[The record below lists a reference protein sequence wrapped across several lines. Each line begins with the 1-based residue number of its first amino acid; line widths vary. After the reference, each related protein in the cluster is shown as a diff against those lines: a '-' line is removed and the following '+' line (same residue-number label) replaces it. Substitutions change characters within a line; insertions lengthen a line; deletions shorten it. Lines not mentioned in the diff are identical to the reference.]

1 MDKPTWG
8 RFPWELDSDLY
19 KKWALQIREWLV
31 AKITTVTSDWS
42 FGGRNYAVFKL
53 RKEAVLM
60 HRSALLQTA
69 GWYRLP
75 CVSDLQNFGSLQ
87 CQSKVR
93 APQNNHETFISV
105 EKKATGLLIFV
116 HVVDT
121 FKTHLKGC
129 KFLPSTSETMVTKDD
144 TKQNLESIGFF
155 PCNWFDG
162 LIQGQRFV
170 QKVHPLKTNTLTP
183 GKGDSYWKA
192 SFFTVQPFVFEDV
205 FLKVPSTKRQKAA
218 TGRLPLECRFGR
230 HYDLGRWSQRES
242 FPCEV

>member
-1 MDKPTWG
+1 MIYIHYIYNLPKVRITESPFLQLDCQIQEYKKANKVDKPTWG

-42 FGGRNYAVFKL
+42 FGGRNYVVFKL

-105 EKKATGLLIFV
+105 EKKATGLLIVV

-144 TKQNLESIGFF
+144 TKQNLESIVFF

-170 QKVHPLKTNTLTP
+170 QKVHPLKTNT
-183 GKGDSYWKA
+183 Y
-192 SFFTVQPFVFEDV
+192 
-205 FLKVPSTKRQKAA
+205 
-218 TGRLPLECRFGR
+218 
-230 HYDLGRWSQRES
+230 
-242 FPCEV
+242 